1 MSQDS
6 LDEIEVNEE
15 SLELEEEQAT
25 AASLLE
31 SLYVPLGRP
40 KSVGHFPLAFTVPDD
55 LPPVLVESFTCKD
68 SGHLEMSQMLFR
80 QCFRRK
86 SRLFLLSIAIA
97 ETLIF
102 RCLLRTTNNLALI
115 SRAETLV

>member
-1 MSQDS
+1 MDD
-6 LDEIEVNEE
+6 LVRTYLREIGR
-15 SLELEEEQAT
+15 
-25 AASLLE
+25 
-31 SLYVPLGRP
+31 VPL
-40 KSVGHFPLAFTVPDD
+40 LTQEQE
-55 LPPVLVESFTCKD
+55 LVYGKQGKD

>member
-1 MSQDS
+1 
-6 LDEIEVNEE
+6 
-15 SLELEEEQAT
+15 
-25 AASLLE
+25 
-31 SLYVPLGRP
+31 
-40 KSVGHFPLAFTVPDD
+40 
-55 LPPVLVESFTCKD
+55 
-68 SGHLEMSQMLFR
+68 MSQMLFR